1 MNGYFKKQI
10 EALRQRHEAL
20 LQRPNEMQE
29 ETNGV
34 IRRYVYPVLTRQ
46 HIPLEW
52 RYDFNPATNPCCM
65 ERIGFNAT
73 MNSGALKWNGKY
85 IALNEHPHIRREET
99 AITIVLCHSRK
110 P

>member
-34 IRRYVYPVLTRQ
+34 IRRYVYPVT
-46 HIPLEW
+46 
-52 RYDFNPATNPCCM
+52 DTPAYSPGM
-65 ERIGFNAT
+65 
-73 MNSGALKWNGKY
+73 AL
-85 IALNEHPHIRREET
+85 
-99 AITIVLCHSRK
+99 
-110 P
+110 

>member
-34 IRRYVYPVLTRQ
+34 IHRYVYPVLTRQ
-46 HIPLEW
+46 HIPLELSL
-52 RYDFNPATNPCCM
+52 
-65 ERIGFNAT
+65 I
-73 MNSGALKWNGKY
+73 
-85 IALNEHPHIRREET
+85 HISEPTR
-99 AITIVLCHSRK
+99 
-110 P
+110 PY

>member
-29 ETNGV
+29 ETNGI
-34 IRRYVYPVLTRQ
+34 IRRYVYPDLTRQ

-52 RYDFNPATNPCCM
+52 RYDFYPATNPCCM

-73 MNSGALKWNGKY
+73 MNSGALKMERKVSDGG
-85 IALNEHPHIRREET
+85 ACGGSRPEV
-99 AITIVLCHSRK
+99 VLCHSRK

>member
-85 IALNEHPHIRREET
+85 LMGEMLGQGGFGRPEV
-99 AITIVLCHSRK
+99 VLCHSRK

>member
-46 HIPLEW
+46 HIVW
-52 RYDFNPATNPCCM
+52 
-65 ERIGFNAT
+65 
-73 MNSGALKWNGKY
+73 SVSALM
-85 IALNEHPHIRREET
+85 LP
-99 AITIVLCHSRK
+99 
-110 P
+110 

>member
-34 IRRYVYPVLTRQ
+34 IRRYVYPVLTR
-46 HIPLEW
+46 
-52 RYDFNPATNPCCM
+52 
-65 ERIGFNAT
+65 
-73 MNSGALKWNGKY
+73 
-85 IALNEHPHIRREET
+85 
-99 AITIVLCHSRK
+99 
-110 P
+110 

>member
-52 RYDFNPATNPCCM
+52 RYDFNPATNPCYHEQWCPEM
-65 ERIGFNAT
+65 ERKVSDGGPCGG
-73 MNSGALKWNGKY
+73 SRP
-85 IALNEHPHIRREET
+85 EV
-99 AITIVLCHSRK
+99 VLCHSRK

>member
-29 ETNGV
+29 ETNGI
-34 IRRYVYPVLTRQ
+34 IRRYGLNLTFKILFFLFVSKVL
-46 HIPLEW
+46 
-52 RYDFNPATNPCCM
+52 D
-65 ERIGFNAT
+65 
-73 MNSGALKWNGKY
+73 
-85 IALNEHPHIRREET
+85 EEVT
-99 AITIVLCHSRK
+99 VSPILFYLD

>member
-34 IRRYVYPVLTRQ
+34 IHRYVYPVLTRQ

-73 MNSGALKWNGKY
+73 MNSGALKWQRTTSG
-85 IALNEHPHIRREET
+85 LLPPHAPPSDTFRSISGHH
-99 AITIVLCHSRK
+99 CSW
-110 P
+110 

>member
-34 IRRYVYPVLTRQ
+34 IRRLSLI
-46 HIPLEW
+46 HI
-52 RYDFNPATNPCCM
+52 
-65 ERIGFNAT
+65 
-73 MNSGALKWNGKY
+73 
-85 IALNEHPHIRREET
+85 
-99 AITIVLCHSRK
+99 
-110 P
+110 

>member
-85 IALNEHPHIRREET
+85 LMVVRGREQT
-99 AITIVLCHSRK
+99 GSRSL

>member
-46 HIPLEW
+46 HIPL
-52 RYDFNPATNPCCM
+52 YKPQNKMFHFCKTFCSKITLVNTIQNV
-65 ERIGFNAT
+65 I
-73 MNSGALKWNGKY
+73 
-85 IALNEHPHIRREET
+85 LN
-99 AITIVLCHSRK
+99 TI
-110 P
+110 

>member
-65 ERIGFNAT
+65 ERIGFNV
-73 MNSGALKWNGKY
+73 SDGGPCGGSRP
-85 IALNEHPHIRREET
+85 EV
-99 AITIVLCHSRK
+99 VLCHSRK

>member
-29 ETNGV
+29 ETNGI

-52 RYDFNPATNPCCM
+52 RFQPCHQPLLY
-65 ERIGFNAT
+65 
-73 MNSGALKWNGKY
+73 GAYRL
-85 IALNEHPHIRREET
+85 
-99 AITIVLCHSRK
+99 
-110 P
+110 

>member
-34 IRRYVYPVLTRQ
+34 IHRYVYPVLT
-46 HIPLEW
+46 
-52 RYDFNPATNPCCM
+52 PAYSPGM
-65 ERIGFNAT
+65 
-73 MNSGALKWNGKY
+73 AL
-85 IALNEHPHIRREET
+85 
-99 AITIVLCHSRK
+99 
-110 P
+110 